1 MNHPSTPSRFGRRR
15 LLQLAAAGAAATVP
29 AWAAACAP
37 SGSGGAT
44 SSGESGGSGPLTLRS
59 WYFAQEPNNQ
69 VFREAIRQFEEGGG
83 RPVEAV
89 GGSYDEYLNQAVLE
103 GRSRRLA
110 GVVHLDFSWVPA
122 IAALGVLAPLDDVAA
137 DAGYS
142 EAGLRLGLHG
152 DRLVGLPLTTATIS
166 MVANTQLL
174 ERAGVSELPATV
186 DAFVTALDRV
196 RALDGDLVPYALG
209 TLASDAKDYIM
220 WMWQFGSTVMDGGT
234 ATLGDEP
241 SAAALTW
248 CKELLDAGYVAP
260 DVRRADARALFAN
273 ERAAFYEDAI
283 VARTNATELSG
294 DPAFGGRVSPVPRP
308 GLVAGDRP
316 RALLWGNVMGVIDDG
331 DTDAAVEL
339 ARYLTTDGDVA
350 RGLFDGLGLPP
361 STEEGLAA
369 VADDPYTTAWTEQVT
384 AHADMSPF
392 TAYEQVLQLEG
403 ILGEAIQRVFF
414 GGVPAAEA
422 LGQAADEIESTIA

>member
-1 MNHPSTPSRFGRRR
+1 MNHPSIPSRLSRRR

-44 SSGESGGSGPLTLRS
+44 SEGGGDGPLTLRS

-69 VFREAIRQFEEGGG
+69 VFRAAMSQFEERGG
-83 RPVEAV
+83 RPVDAV

-103 GRSRRLA
+103 GRSQRLT
-110 GVVHLDFSWVPA
+110 GVIHLDFSWVPA
-122 IAALGVLAPLDDVAA
+122 IAALGVLATLDDVVA

-142 EAGLRLGLHG
+142 EAGLRLGRHA
-152 DRLVGLPLTTATIS
+152 DHLVGLPLTTATIS

-174 ERAGVSELPATV
+174 ERAGVSELPATA
-186 DAFVTALDRV
+186 DAFVDALDRV
-196 RALDGDLVPYALG
+196 KALDGDLVPYALG

-220 WMWQFGSTVMDGGT
+220 WMWQFGSTVMDGDT
-234 ATLGDEP
+234 PTLGDEP
-241 SAAALTW
+241 SVAALTW

-283 VARTNATELSG
+283 VARTNAVELSG
-294 DPAFGGRVSPVPRP
+294 DPGFGDRVSPVPRP
-308 GLVAGDRP
+308 GLAPGDRP

-339 ARYLTTDGDVA
+339 ARYLTTDGEVTQ
-350 RGLFDGLGLPP
+350 GLFDGLGLPP
-361 STEEGLAA
+361 STEEGLAV
-369 VADDPYTTAWTEQVT
+369 VADDVYTTAWTEQIT

-392 TAYEQVLQLEG
+392 SAYEQVLQLEG

-414 GGVPAAEA
+414 GGVPAAES
-422 LGQAADEIESTIA
+422 LGQAAAEIEATIA